1 LRRRSTDSTLTSCRL
16 GEDAIPIP
24 PIAGTLTASFAALSY
39 DGRLDV
45 SVHADSDSW
54 RDKDVLMRGMDATWR
69 RLQARSEVPAEEGL
83 MALFA

>member
-1 LRRRSTDSTLTSCRL
+1 V
-16 GEDAIPIP
+16 
-24 PIAGTLTASFAALSY
+24 TASFAALSY

-45 SVHADSDSW
+45 SVHADSNSW
-54 RDKDVLMRGMDATWR
+54 PDLDVLMRGMDATWR